1 MAVALVSRAAG
12 RMTDAEWQVRVDLA
26 ACYRLVHHFGWSDL
40 TATHIS
46 ARVPGPEHHFLL
58 NPYGA
63 LFDEI
68 TASSLVKVDLDGNV
82 IDPPGAEVIPAGFVI
97 HSAIHMAVP
106 ELTCVLHTHTA
117 AGVGVATQRDGL
129 LPITQHSLLIRGA
142 VAYHDFEGAATD
154 LDERERIVA
163 DLGDRRVLI
172 LRNHGLLTVG
182 KSVGEAFIWM
192 YRAERACRM
201 QLAFQ
206 GANVPSYPLSD
217 AVVERTTEQGRMVA
231 TGNNRAP
238 VGAREWPAML
248 RLVERLDPTYKS

>member
-1 MAVALVSRAAG
+1 MAVALVSRASD
-12 RMTDAEWQVRVDLA
+12 RMTEAEWQVRVDLA

-46 ARVPGPEHHFLL
+46 ARVPGPDHHFLL

-68 TASSLVKVDLDGNV
+68 TASSLVKVDLEGRV

-97 HSAIHMAVP
+97 HSAVHMAVP
-106 ELTCVLHTHTA
+106 ELSCVLHTHTA

-129 LPITQHSLLIRGA
+129 LPNTQHSLLIYDA
-142 VAYHDFEGAATD
+142 VAYHDFEGAATE
-154 LDERERIVA
+154 LEERERIVA
-163 DLGDRRVLI
+163 DLGDKRVLI

-182 KSVGEAFIWM
+182 ATVGEAFVWM

-206 GANVPSYPLSD
+206 GAGVPGYPLPD
-217 AVVERTTEQGRMVA
+217 AVVEKTIEQGRKVA
-231 TGNNRAP
+231 TSNRHP
-238 VGAREWPAML
+238 VGSREWPAML
-248 RLVERLDPTYKS
+248 RLVERIDPSYKN